1 MPLPGSPL
9 LVAITGSHGLIGSA
23 LLRDLTA
30 TGHEVR
36 RVARDATTGALDLRA
51 VVGADA
57 VVHLAGENIA
67 TGRWT
72 AARKQRIHDSR
83 VVTTRALAEAL
94 VALQRPPRVLVS
106 ASGINWYGDRG
117 DEQLTEQSAPGHGFL
132 AGLCREWE
140 AATAPAKAHGVRV
153 VNLRIGMVVSPHGG
167 ALPKM
172 LTPFRLGLGGVIG
185 SGNQW
190 MSWIALDDLVSVIRY
205 ALATEALAG
214 PVNAVAPEP
223 VTNREF
229 TRALAKAV
237 RRPALLPV
245 PAFAARLA
253 LGEMADELLLA
264 SLRVEP
270 ARLLADRFPF
280 RHATLTAA
288 LAHELGA
295 SA

>member
-1 MPLPGSPL
+1 MPLPGSPQL
-9 LVAITGSHGLIGSA
+9 IAVTGSHGLIGSA
-23 LLRDLTA
+23 LVRDLTA

-36 RVARDATTGALDLRA
+36 RVARDAASGALDLRT
-51 VVGADA
+51 VGGADA

-67 TGRWT
+67 AGRWT
-72 AARKQRIHDSR
+72 HERKRRIHDSR

-94 VALQRPPRVLVS
+94 AALQRPPRVLVS

-117 DEQLTEQSAPGHGFL
+117 DERLTEQSAPGQGFL

-190 MSWIALDDLVSVIRY
+190 MSWIALDDLVSVIHY
-205 ALATEALAG
+205 ALTTEALAG

-229 TRALAKAV
+229 TRALARAV

-264 SLRVEP
+264 SMRVEP

>member
-1 MPLPGSPL
+1 MPLQGSPQL
-9 LVAITGSHGLIGSA
+9 IAVTGSHGLIGSA

-51 VVGADA
+51 VGGADA

-67 TGRWT
+67 AGRWT
-72 AARKQRIHDSR
+72 HERKRRIHDSR

-94 VALQRPPRVLVS
+94 AALQRPPRVLVC

-117 DEQLTEQSAPGHGFL
+117 DERLTEQSAPGHGFL

-185 SGNQW
+185 SGKQW

>member
-1 MPLPGSPL
+1 VPLPGSSQL
-9 LVAITGSHGLIGSA
+9 IAVTGSHGLIGSA
-23 LLRDLTA
+23 LVRDLTA

-36 RVARDATTGALDLRA
+36 RVARDAATGTLDLRA
-51 VVGADA
+51 VGGADA

-67 TGRWT
+67 AGRWT
-72 AARKQRIHDSR
+72 HERKRRIHDSR

-94 VALQRPPRVLVS
+94 AALQRPPRVLVS

-172 LTPFRLGLGGVIG
+172 LTPFRLGLGGVVG
-185 SGNQW
+185 SGRQW

-229 TRALAKAV
+229 TRALARAV
-237 RRPALLPV
+237 RRPALLPF

-264 SLRVEP
+264 SMRVEP

-288 LAHELGA
+288 LAHELSA